1 MCLGVP
7 GQVIEWLDHDPIFG
21 RAVIEFDGIRK
32 DVEMACVPEAEPG
45 DYVIVHAGIAICRL
59 NVQEAERAIAEFQ
72 RLATYGQ
79 SSQRNME
86 RG

>member
-7 GQVIEWLDHDPIFG
+7 GQIIEWLDHDPIFG

-32 DVEMACVPEAEPG
+32 EVEMACVPEAEPG

-72 RLATYGQ
+72 GLATYGQ

>member
-21 RAVIEFDGIRK
+21 RAVIEFGGIRK
-32 DVEMACVPEAEPG
+32 EVEMACVPEAVPG

-79 SSQRNME
+79 SSQQNIE
-86 RG
+86 RS

>member
-7 GQVIEWLDHDPIFG
+7 GQVIEWLDHDPLFG

-32 DVEMACVPEAEPG
+32 EVEMACVPEAAPG

-59 NVQEAERAIAEFQ
+59 NIEEAERTLAEF
-72 RLATYGQ
+72 RNLPGQ
-79 SSQRNME
+79 NPIP
-86 RG
+86 